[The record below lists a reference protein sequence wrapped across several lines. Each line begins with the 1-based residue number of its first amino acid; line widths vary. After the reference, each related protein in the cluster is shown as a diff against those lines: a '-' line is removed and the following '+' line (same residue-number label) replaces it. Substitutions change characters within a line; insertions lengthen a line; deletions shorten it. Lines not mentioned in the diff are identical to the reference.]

1 MDDLKIRLHGNF
13 ALQHGEI
20 STLCG
25 SIEAFRASISLVER
39 LSVEG
44 MEVLRDYVREGS
56 RQQPRGPDRDIRLAF
71 ADYIDHVIRDT
82 KERERHLLSGY
93 D

>member
-13 ALQHGEI
+13 ALNHEEI

-25 SIEAFRASISLVER
+25 SIEAFRASMQLVEK
-39 LSVEG
+39 LSIEG
-44 MEVLRDYVREGS
+44 MEVLRDYVRE
-56 RQQPRGPDRDIRLAF
+56 RGKERLGADRDIRLAF
-71 ADYIDHVIRDT
+71 ATYIDHLIRT
-82 KERERHLLSGY
+82 AKEHRQSLQIDY